1 MNTKKRTTSLAAL
14 FASLLL
20 VLTGCGAV
28 TIPSDPNGTLKEIT
42 GGTLRVGVTEFE
54 PWVQLEPGQEPQ
66 GVEPDLVR
74 EFADARDAGI
84 EWVQGAEHELAE
96 QIKHDKLDIIIGGI
110 ASDTPWMKHAGVTKP
125 YVETV
130 DPRGK
135 TVKHV
140 MLVPLGENR
149 FLLTLDKFLQSQQVN
164 V

>member
-1 MNTKKRTTSLAAL
+1 MHTKKRTTSLAAL

-28 TIPSDPNGTLKEIT
+28 TIPSDPNNTLKEIT

-66 GVEPDLVR
+66 GIEPELVR
-74 EFADARDAGI
+74 EFAAARDADI
-84 EWVQGAEHELAE
+84 EWVPGAEHELAE

-110 ASDTPWMKHAGVTKP
+110 ASDTPWKTHAGVTKP
-125 YVETV
+125 YAETV

-135 TVKHV
+135 TVKHA

-149 FLLTLDKFLQSQQVN
+149 FLLALGKFLQSQQIDL
-164 V
+164 